1 MPQDW
6 GDIHFFV
13 QVVFFFYQKFAIYFV
28 FLKGGMRGDPFE
40 LKKNGLYIQIHQVR
54 TWGDIHFL
62 VQDDFLF
69 KKNLLH
75 RILLKSPD
83 FS

>member
-1 MPQDW
+1 
-6 GDIHFFV
+6 
-13 QVVFFFYQKFAIYFV
+13 
-28 FLKGGMRGDPFE
+28 MRGDPFE